1 MKIVPNQTSDPAGG
15 ASSAFAA
22 ASTPRAPARP
32 ATPDTPQEVSQEGT
46 LEAQHSALP
55 AGTPQTNVTF
65 RKDSQGQ
72 IFYVLTDAQSGK
84 EIRQVPPEEIR
95 KVGEGIEQYLKQQET
110 KATTHLKTKA

>member
-22 ASTPRAPARP
+22 ASAPRAPARP
-32 ATPDTPQEVSQEGT
+32 ATPATPQEGT

-72 IFYVLTDAQSGK
+72 IFYVLTDAQSGE